1 MSCAFGF
8 INCLKTRREIQE
20 LNQNRDPLLA
30 ANAVEVA
37 NPIAVAGEGSGEE
50 SIENVADDRSV
61 EVSAL
66 EQQQR
71 DELFAKRDDSSSSS
85 VLQKTMPEPSAPP
98 APVDF
103 VAQTKGAQDESITI
117 STEQNSTAGAGASI
131 RSSELPPG
139 PPSPLARVKGFRDR
153 EGAQMSGVIAPP
165 GTRPGTP
172 IYRTQQQI
180 SEQGSR
186 SSEFDTLMGMP
197 FAGVSSVAEV
207 APVVEVASV

>member
-8 INCLKTRREIQE
+8 INCLKARREIQE

-37 NPIAVAGEGSGEE
+37 NPIAVAGEGSGEQSGEE

-71 DELFAKRDDSSSSS
+71 DELFAKRDDSSSSP
-85 VLQKTMPEPSAPP
+85 VLQITMPEPSAPP

-103 VAQTKGAQDESITI
+103 VAQTKGAQDESMTI
-117 STEQNSTAGAGASI
+117 STEQESIEQDPTAGAGASI
-131 RSSELPPG
+131 RSSEIPPG

-153 EGAQMSGVIAPP
+153 EGAQMAGVIAPP

-186 SSEFDTLMGMP
+186 SAEFDALIGMP
-197 FAGVSSVAEV
+197 FAGE
-207 APVVEVASV
+207 ASV